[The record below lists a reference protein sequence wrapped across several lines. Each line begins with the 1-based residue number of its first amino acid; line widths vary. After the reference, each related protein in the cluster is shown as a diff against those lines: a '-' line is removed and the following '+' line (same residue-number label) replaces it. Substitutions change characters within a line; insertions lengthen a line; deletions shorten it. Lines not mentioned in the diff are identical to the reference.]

1 MPPPSHRLG
10 KKQAYCDEIF
20 QWLWNAA
27 VRRQREE
34 RMLSRR
40 TGLLGALAGLMLM
53 DRATAASRRVEAAT
67 DPADPDD
74 LADLA
79 AGTYSGNVI
88 SDARGSGRS
97 NVRLF
102 VVKTGPNT
110 VRVTSSYS
118 RLPPFSAEL
127 TRAMDTIQKADGPG
141 VFLLNLSKHPF
152 GLDVTIDDASWS
164 GVRRGQSG
172 TDDRRTLPSST
183 TAAARGG

>member
-1 MPPPSHRLG
+1 
-10 KKQAYCDEIF
+10 
-20 QWLWNAA
+20 
-27 VRRQREE
+27 
-34 RMLSRR
+34 MLSRR
-40 TGLLGALAGLMLM
+40 TGLLGALAGLVLLDR

-67 DPADPDD
+67 GTADPDD

-79 AGTYSGNVI
+79 AGTYYGNVI

-118 RLPPFSAEL
+118 RLPAFSAEL

-141 VFLLNLSKHPF
+141 VFLLNLAKQPL
-152 GLDVTIDDASWS
+152 GLDVTVDDASWS
-164 GVRRGQSG
+164 GVRRSESG
-172 TDDRRTLPSST
+172 TNDRGTLASST
-183 TAAARGG
+183 TAAAAR